1 MVDPKAPEARFQRLV
16 EYFQGSRFQF
26 LALDYAGHSLR
37 LSREQHSS
45 AGSAHREDCEQGA
58 VTATSGVAMVLA
70 ASVGFVD
77 LPPGRDRFPE
87 AGESVAAGDCLFVIR
102 RFRSEIEVRAGA
114 AGLLAS
120 VLIGKGAF
128 VEFGQPL
135 ATIA

>member
-1 MVDPKAPEARFQRLV
+1 MADPKGPDGRFQRLV

-37 LSREQHSS
+37 LSREERPS
-45 AGSAHREDCEQGA
+45 AGSAHRDVREGA
-58 VTATSGVAMVLA
+58 AAAVTSGVATVLA

-77 LPPGRDRFPE
+77 LPPGRNRFPE

-120 VLIGKGAF
+120 VMIGKGAF

>member
-1 MVDPKAPEARFQRLV
+1 MADPKGPDGRFQRLV
-16 EYFQGSRFQF
+16 EYFHGSRFQF
-26 LALDYAGHSLR
+26 LALDYSGHSLR

-45 AGSAHREDCEQGA
+45 AGSARRD
-58 VTATSGVAMVLA
+58 VRVATVLA

-77 LPPGRDRFPE
+77 LPPGRNRFPE
-87 AGESVAAGDCLFVIR
+87 AGERVAAGDCLFVIR
-102 RFRSEIEVRAGA
+102 RFSSKIEVRAGA